1 MTNPQLLDFIRR
13 QLQQGI
19 TKEKIS
25 SDLLANNWTQQD
37 IEEGFAAVNNFPNS
51 IPVNNF
57 IPTFSNLNTST
68 TSLQTNNH
76 SSKKGLWT
84 AIAVL
89 FIMAIGA
96 SGYYFRN
103 NLPIV
108 KDLVKSNTTV
118 AEQNQNSPNQ
128 TSNVETT
135 QQSQTQEDQNVLPPS
150 AQPTQTDNVTTPS
163 SGGTITTVKNV
174 ETENKASDGS
184 LNTDIKINIDVA
196 TTVDCGTA
204 DCFSKKFI
212 ACQPA
217 TLTADSGGLGAVS
230 YKIIGPVSNG
240 CSLTFKYTKNPNP
253 DWVNK
258 EMTCSFDNKIS
269 FDDAV
274 KKVFD
279 GVLSGSVICTGP
291 LYSTIRAMVS
301 N

>member
-57 IPTFSNLNTST
+57 VPTFNNLNTST

-84 AIAVL
+84 TIAVL
-89 FIMAIGA
+89 FIIAIGA

-103 NLPIV
+103 NLPII
-108 KDLVKSNTTV
+108 KDLIKSDSTIV
-118 AEQNQNSPNQ
+118 EQNKKLSDQTPKVETLQQPQNQQEQVS
-128 TSNVETT
+128 TT
-135 QQSQTQEDQNVLPPS
+135 QQ
-150 AQPTQTDNVTTPS
+150 PTQVNGDTAQGNNGVV
-163 SGGTITTVKNV
+163 TTVKNTEV
-174 ETENKASDGS
+174 ENKTSDSS
-184 LNTDIKINIDVA
+184 LTTDIKVKTDVT

-217 TLTADSGGLGAVS
+217 TLSADSGGLGAVS

-258 EMTCSFDNKIS
+258 EMTCPFDNKVS
-269 FDDAV
+269 LDDSV

-279 GVLSGSVICTGP
+279 GVFSGSVICTGP
-291 LYSTIRAMVS
+291 LYSTLRAMVS

>member
-57 IPTFSNLNTST
+57 VPTFNNLNTST

-84 AIAVL
+84 TIAVL
-89 FIMAIGA
+89 FIIAIGA

-103 NLPIV
+103 NLPII
-108 KDLVKSNTTV
+108 KDLIKSDSTIV
-118 AEQNQNSPNQ
+118 EQNKKLSDQTPKVETLQQPQNQQEQVS
-128 TSNVETT
+128 TT
-135 QQSQTQEDQNVLPPS
+135 QQ
-150 AQPTQTDNVTTPS
+150 PTQVNGDTAQGNNGVV
-163 SGGTITTVKNV
+163 TTVKNTEV
-174 ETENKASDGS
+174 ENKTSDSS
-184 LNTDIKINIDVA
+184 LTTDIKVKTDVT

-217 TLTADSGGLGAVS
+217 TLSADSGGLGAVS

-258 EMTCSFDNKIS
+258 EMTSPFDNKVS
-269 FDDAV
+269 LDDSV

-279 GVLSGSVICTGP
+279 GVFSGSVICTGP
-291 LYSTIRAMVS
+291 LYSTLRAMVS